1 MCVLCC
7 EYIGCSASGMRSA
20 SPSSAL
26 SRIRSPEPLALRE
39 ACYGGAR
46 VLALGRLR
54 TFICMHV
61 GAAAC
66 GMHVLRRLDLNRRE
80 IQAAKALAEK
90 AASDLRGVK
99 VLPAI
104 ASLGVR
110 RTARLA

>member
-1 MCVLCC
+1 VCVCPLMC
-7 EYIGCSASGMRSA
+7 IGCAASGMRSA

-39 ACYGGAR
+39 ACYFGAR

-54 TFICMHV
+54 TFTCMHF

-66 GMHVLRRLDLNRRE
+66 GMHVLRRLDSNRRE

-99 VLPAI
+99 VLPAV
-104 ASLGVR
+104 ASLGVLR
-110 RTARLA
+110 IARLA